1 MPRTKQLPST
11 SSALLVSK
19 IRSRAVGLDTEGL
32 IQRIELPAT
41 VAPTPQTGDTNLI
54 VRPIE
59 IGKSEA
65 MYLEKGYILMYWL
78 FG

>member
-19 IRSRAVGLDTEGL
+19 FEVGLSGDTEGL

-41 VAPTPQTGDTNLI
+41 VAPTPQTGDTNI

-78 FG
+78 FR